1 MDIFNNE
8 EYKVISN
15 LVEKKISIL
24 RENEDFNKKYK
35 RLTDLMEEFEKTLS
49 IKQKEQFSEI
59 VQLFY
64 KTEEYYFVLSYSLG
78 VKYGEDLKKI

>member
-8 EYKVISN
+8 NYKVISN
-15 LVEKKISIL
+15 LVEQKISVL
-24 RENEDFNKKYK
+24 KENKDFNKKYK

-49 IKQKEQFSEI
+49 IEQKEQFNEI

-64 KTEEYYFVLSYSLG
+64 KTEEY
-78 VKYGEDLKKI
+78 

>member
-8 EYKVISN
+8 NYKVISN
-15 LVEKKISIL
+15 LVEQKISVL
-24 RENEDFNKKYK
+24 KENKDFNKKYK

-49 IKQKEQFSEI
+49 IEQKEQFNEI

-64 KTEEYYFVLSYSLG
+64 KTE
-78 VKYGEDLKKI
+78 

>member
-8 EYKVISN
+8 NYKVISN
-15 LVEKKISIL
+15 LVEQKISVL
-24 RENEDFNKKYK
+24 KENKDFNKKYK

-49 IKQKEQFSEI
+49 IEQKEQFNEI